1 MTISNLDKESFL
13 RELHGALKPSEP
25 IESLELLFGRDSQ
38 INDLESA
45 LYPAGRNVFIY
56 GDRGVG
62 KTSLAHTLAF
72 KLQKSTDPII
82 VGCSGDDGL
91 VSIVK
96 RIANNVLVGDVIKNK
111 NNLSISAG
119 YGGLGFSISIGKE
132 QEKKVMEINNTSS
145 ACDLLR
151 EIEKLY
157 DGEDVFIVIDEF
169 DQILDLEERKKF
181 GMLIKQLGDNKS
193 KIKLIF
199 TGISKSLTEL
209 IGGHQSSERHIV
221 QVKLEPITWDAR
233 FSLIQHI
240 LNKFSLKMDPSIEF
254 KISALSD
261 GFPHYIHLLLE
272 HILNTAYNMA
282 EEVNYIN
289 SDLFLLGL
297 DKAIKSVAESL
308 RNKYSSAT
316 DCRDQ
321 VYHHLLWAMADSA
334 DFFRHK
340 NNIYES
346 YQSICKQLNISPVE
360 NKKLSS
366 KINNLTKLDYGE
378 IIIRHAEGK
387 RPGWY
392 EFSESIIRGY
402 VRMIAEMNN
411 IILDFQENHIPNT
424 NYTKAS
430 SKKYSPR
437 KISPQEYALLKE
449 RGELYDDE

>member
-1 MTISNLDKESFL
+1 MTIGKLSKESFL
-13 RELHGALKPSEP
+13 EKLHGALKPSEP

-72 KLQKSTDPII
+72 KLQKKTDPII

-91 VSIVK
+91 VSVVK
-96 RIANNVLVGDVIKNK
+96 RIVYNFIEGNVIKNK
-111 NNLSISAG
+111 NSFSISAG
-119 YGGLGFSISIGKE
+119 FSGLSFSISIDKE
-132 QEKKVMEINNTSS
+132 QEKKMMEINNTSS

-157 DGEDVFIVIDEF
+157 GGIDVFIVIDEF
-169 DQILDLEERKKF
+169 DQIQDLEERKKF

-193 KIKLIF
+193 RIKLIF

-233 FSLIQHI
+233 FALIRHI
-240 LNKFSLKMDPSIEF
+240 LNRFSLTMDPSIEY

-261 GFPHYIHLLLE
+261 GFPHYIHLILE
-272 HILNTAYNMA
+272 HILNTAYNMPKDIT
-282 EEVNYIN
+282 NID

-297 DKAIKSVAESL
+297 DKAIRSVAESL

-316 DCRDQ
+316 ECRD
-321 VYHHLLWAMADSA
+321 VIYHHILWSMADSA

-340 NNIYES
+340 TNIYTS
-346 YQSICKQLNISPVE
+346 YQSICKQLNISAVD

-378 IIIRHAEGK
+378 IIVRHADGK

-411 IILDFQENHIPNT
+411 IDLDFQENHIPNT
-424 NYTKAS
+424 NYS
-430 SKKYSPR
+430 RVSNKKYSSR
-437 KISPQEYALLKE
+437 KMSPQEYQLLKE
-449 RGELYDDE
+449 RGELYDE